1 MESEWIEW
9 AGGECPV
16 DELVRVECI
25 FRAPPLPQECE
36 PTMPC
41 EAGTLAWWHD
51 RQNDDIVAYR
61 VLS

>member
-25 FRAPPLPQECE
+25 FRAPPL
-36 PTMPC
+36 
-41 EAGTLAWWHD
+41 TLA
-51 RQNDDIVAYR
+51 VCPLA
-61 VLS
+61 VLNQPPLTLAPTPPAQL